1 MIREALNKIRM
12 TNRSIVITGLNGIA
26 SMDKINDGL
35 GYLERLEKYVKEA
48 RVHNSEQSILN
59 IKIEDCVKP
68 KANIA
73 EPERIFHKRNLQLI
87 IDKGLF
93 FI

>member
-1 MIREALNKIRM
+1 MIRESLNKIRM

-35 GYLERLEKYVKEA
+35 GYLERLEKYAKEA

-68 KANIA
+68 KANIT
-73 EPERIFHKRNLQLI
+73 EPERIFHKLLYRNA
-87 IDKGLF
+87 
-93 FI
+93 